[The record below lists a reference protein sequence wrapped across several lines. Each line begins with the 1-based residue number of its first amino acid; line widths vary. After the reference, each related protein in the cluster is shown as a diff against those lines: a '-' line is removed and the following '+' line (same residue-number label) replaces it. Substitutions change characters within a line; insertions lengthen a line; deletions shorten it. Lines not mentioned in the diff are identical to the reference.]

1 MNHIQGIPVEVSSP
15 SPTARGGSDKL
26 KLTKLDFSNIDANP
40 AETAQKM
47 LANIENM
54 KKNELNRIIKENVS
68 VQLDERIMTTLSKTF
83 RFMLGKAEGIDA
95 YRRFLKEKKV

>member
-1 MNHIQGIPVEVSSP
+1 MNHIQGLPVEIASP
-15 SPTARGGSDKL
+15 SPSARLGSDKL
-26 KLTKLDFSNIDANP
+26 KSTKLDFSSIDSNP

-47 LANIENM
+47 LLNLDTM
-54 KKNELNRIIKENVS
+54 KNNELNRIIKESVS

-83 RFMLGKAEGIDA
+83 RFMLGRAEGIDA